1 MLSSRLLTDVSTYDK
16 IESDLIFYGLV
27 GIKDQARPE
36 VRSSIEQCREAG
48 IRVFMITGD
57 NKATAEAIA
66 RDVGIL
72 HPGEEETCSFEG

>member
-1 MLSSRLLTDVSTYDK
+1 MR
-16 IESDLIFYGLV
+16 
-27 GIKDQARPE
+27 A
-36 VRSSIEQCREAG
+36 SIEQCREAG

-72 HPGEEETCSFEG
+72 EPGEEASYSYEGSYRLFHSL

>member
-1 MLSSRLLTDVSTYDK
+1 MDVSTYDK

-36 VRSSIEQCREAG
+36 VRHSIEQCREAG

-57 NKATAEAIA
+57 NKVTAEAIA
-66 RDVGIL
+66 RDVGIIQA
-72 HPGEEETCSFEG
+72 GEEATCSFEGWSFIER

>member
-1 MLSSRLLTDVSTYDK
+1 MDVSTYDK

-36 VRSSIEQCREAG
+36 VRHSIEQCREAG

-57 NKATAEAIA
+57 NKVTAEAIA

-72 HPGEEETCSFEG
+72 QAGEEATCSFEGCNFIER

>member
-1 MLSSRLLTDVSTYDK
+1 VDVSTYDK

-36 VRSSIEQCREAG
+36 VRHSIEQCREAG

-57 NKATAEAIA
+57 NKVTAEAIA

-72 HPGEEETCSFEG
+72 QAGEEATCSFEGWNFIER

>member
-1 MLSSRLLTDVSTYDK
+1 M
-16 IESDLIFYGLV
+16 

-36 VRSSIEQCREAG
+36 VRHSIEQCREAS

-57 NKATAEAIA
+57 NKVTAEAIA

-72 HPGEEETCSFEG
+72 QAGEEATCSFEGWNFIER

>member
-1 MLSSRLLTDVSTYDK
+1 MDVSTYDK
-16 IESDLIFYGLV
+16 IESDHIFYGLV

-36 VRSSIEQCREAG
+36 VRHSIEQCREAG

-57 NKATAEAIA
+57 NKVTAESSA

-72 HPGEEETCSFEG
+72 QAGEEATCSFEGWNFIER